1 MLHILALLQPM
12 AVHSPPPEQPPSTTT
27 TMDSAL
33 SSNSFATEDDPYDY
47 LTDPNENL
55 VCPICRNPFIEPVMC
70 ESSDHVFCRICLIK
84 SLEVSPT
91 CPIDRLPLSL
101 SLVIPAPK
109 IINKLVDELLVSCPF
124 KSKLSCPFVCQ
135 RDLIAAHLRSHQHQ
149 AQIADHHHPDIETSA
164 APLDQNIQ
172 APNQTSH
179 QSNTP
184 DHNSI
189 STSSPQLRFQWLS
202 GRATLVTNP
211 SNDASSFTTLM
222 TSAPTSSA
230 KSKPEMSHCQF
241 ERFGCSFVGT
251 PEMINQ
257 HHISDSSVSSDGES
271 LCPFVSVREILYW
284 FEHLEARN
292 IELKEQLSQSLVQ
305 RSQLTSVLES
315 LKASFRQLWLS
326 HQSGGYNVPL
336 INAPTHQSR
345 PFALDQL
352 TTTTFSGTEYPE
364 SHPTTT
370 LQPNPDPSSP
380 TRRSSDSFLHATSSR
395 MNYDSLNGHR
405 LKHFDH
411 YPPPSNCPI
420 QFYHPLGSPS
430 SLSKINIRVSTFLRR
445 GEIVTPTTDI
455 PDDPL
460 ALPESSS
467 GPQEHF
473 TSILQVPP
481 RQNTLPLEDPARSS
495 PPSVLSTQ
503 PTADPH
509 IRDSLDTNQNQYDP
523 HKQASI
529 RQASRLPYSSNETT
543 TISQTSSRP
552 SSEPTSTNEQQQ
564 HVGVSLSRK
573 IGELIGSIQSSL
585 KAWHPPPGGPI
596 ILPNDL
602 GVTDRSTRVQGVL
615 APDSFAKTVS
625 ESTAMITPVMKQ
637 EEDHHHL
644 NLLSNLEKIEYL
656 MGTLFEYSSASSPT
670 TATTTTAKSSV
681 EISSQPVAA
690 KLTLKSPPSDFS
702 TSPSDPV
709 SSTIVNSQS
718 PSSSSTSA
726 SFPSPPPSNSDH
738 SPHHFPISP
747 APSGSSNANFITTTS
762 SSSFPSSSFRPM
774 KL

>member
-12 AVHSPPPEQPPSTTT
+12 AVHSPPQKQPPSTTT

-149 AQIADHHHPDIETSA
+149 AQIADHHHPDIEHLLLPSIRISK
-164 APLDQNIQ
+164 LK
-172 APNQTSH
+172 
-179 QSNTP
+179 SNFSSVKYTRSQFHIHLISSTP
-184 DHNSI
+184 I
-189 STSSPQLRFQWLS
+189 PMAFRSSY
-202 GRATLVTNP
+202 
-211 SNDASSFTTLM
+211 
-222 TSAPTSSA
+222 TSAPTNSA

-315 LKASFRQLWLS
+315 LKASFQ
-326 HQSGGYNVPL
+326 
-336 INAPTHQSR
+336 
-345 PFALDQL
+345 
-352 TTTTFSGTEYPE
+352 YPE

-455 PDDPL
+455 PDDPP

-473 TSILQVPP
+473 TSIL
-481 RQNTLPLEDPARSS
+481 
-495 PPSVLSTQ
+495 
-503 PTADPH
+503 
-509 IRDSLDTNQNQYDP
+509 
-523 HKQASI
+523 
-529 RQASRLPYSSNETT
+529 
-543 TISQTSSRP
+543 QTSSRP

-670 TATTTTAKSSV
+670 TATTTTAK
-681 EISSQPVAA
+681 
-690 KLTLKSPPSDFS
+690 LRGDLFS
-702 TSPSDPV
+702 TSS
-709 SSTIVNSQS
+709 
-718 PSSSSTSA
+718 
-726 SFPSPPPSNSDH
+726 
-738 SPHHFPISP
+738 
-747 APSGSSNANFITTTS
+747 
-762 SSSFPSSSFRPM
+762 R
-774 KL
+774 

>member
-1 MLHILALLQPM
+1 MWTLSIELDAPYLNSAAAHGCALAP
-12 AVHSPPPEQPPSTTT
+12 AKQPPSTTT

-149 AQIADHHHPDIETSA
+149 AQIVIIIIQILEHLLLPSIKISKLQIKLLISQIHPITIPYPPHLLNSD
-164 APLDQNIQ
+164 
-172 APNQTSH
+172 
-179 QSNTP
+179 SNGFR
-184 DHNSI
+184 
-189 STSSPQLRFQWLS
+189 SSYV
-202 GRATLVTNP
+202 GTNP

-222 TSAPTSSA
+222 VNLRTNQLSE
-230 KSKPEMSHCQF
+230 SKPEMSHCQF

-271 LCPFVSVREILYW
+271 LCPFVS
-284 FEHLEARN
+284 
-292 IELKEQLSQSLVQ
+292 SLVQ

-345 PFALDQL
+345 LFALDQL
-352 TTTTFSGTEYPE
+352 TTTTFSGTEYPDN
-364 SHPTTT
+364 HPTTT

-455 PDDPL
+455 PDDPP
-460 ALPESSS
+460 ALPRI
-467 GPQEHF
+467 F
-473 TSILQVPP
+473 K
-481 RQNTLPLEDPARSS
+481 SS

-503 PTADPH
+503 PATDPH

-523 HKQASI
+523 YKQASI
-529 RQASRLPYSSNETT
+529 RQASRLTYSSNETT

-690 KLTLKSPPSDFS
+690 KLTLKSSPSDFS
-702 TSPSDPV
+702 TSTSDPV

-726 SFPSPPPSNSDH
+726 SFPSPPSNSDH